1 MTYDYGTPSPKRVNS
16 CHYKKLYLSHASLK
30 TCARNCIQIKFGN
43 QTFTLQDQQSTS
55 DKVSCLENKIEQEIL
70 EWCMNNKYH
79 AELHLACTPC
89 WIKSCSSGFFCC
101 SSIHYK
107 SLQNFFS
114 TNLIQQRLPER
125 LYAPYTISNDTNIQQ
140 NEYKF
145 DMEQKYI

>member
-1 MTYDYGTPSPKRVNS
+1 
-16 CHYKKLYLSHASLK
+16 
-30 TCARNCIQIKFGN
+30 
-43 QTFTLQDQQSTS
+43 
-55 DKVSCLENKIEQEIL
+55 
-70 EWCMNNKYH
+70 MNNKYH

-89 WIKSCSSGFFCC
+89 WIKSCSSGFFFC

-107 SLQNFFS
+107 SRQNFFS

-145 DMEQKYI
+145 DMEQKYKINRNSTTKGPSHSILHNSSCLRKKTLPHTSYKNMKTNNTLQLFKLL